1 MRAASS
7 PVLDSI
13 CFLRFLLL
21 FSTFLIC
28 SGQIGALRL
37 VSFPKK
43 FSGKKNERYQGGNW
57 LSIFKVHWVQY
68 CSCGGSIHGL
78 CSLHTLL
85 HKAHCTLYCTKH
97 TTHWIKHTAHTSQR
111 TEHTTHCTIFL
122 LHTSHCTVMITARYT
137 LYKVNCT
144 LFWAIHFT
152 FWEETSHLD
161 PDWLAAKLFFGLFP
175 SIPHL
180 IMHIWCVCLSLFLS
194 VLRAEVFIV
203 FIFCY

>member
-1 MRAASS
+1 MNAHCRNHQCHPLYCLMRDMCSCQKTFLRFVSQILCTMTTSFLRAASS

-13 CFLRFLLL
+13 SFLRFLLL

-111 TEHTTHCTIFL
+111 TEHNTHCTISFAHFTL
-122 LHTSHCTVMITARYT
+122 HSYDHCTLHTV
-137 LYKVNCT
+137 
-144 LFWAIHFT
+144 
-152 FWEETSHLD
+152 
-161 PDWLAAKLFFGLFP
+161 
-175 SIPHL
+175 
-180 IMHIWCVCLSLFLS
+180 
-194 VLRAEVFIV
+194 
-203 FIFCY
+203 